1 MQHSHGP
8 DMQGRNVLAVHR
20 DEAGQRPS
28 IGEHLSLHHVIDVAQ
43 GAGSAALER
52 FVIQPLGN
60 IAGHMGGI
68 ALHFR
73 RPS

>member
-43 GAGSAALER
+43 GAGSAALEHL
-52 FVIQPLGN
+52 VVQPIGRLLSV
-60 IAGHMGGI
+60 AG
-68 ALHFR
+68 AVLHL
-73 RPS
+73 S